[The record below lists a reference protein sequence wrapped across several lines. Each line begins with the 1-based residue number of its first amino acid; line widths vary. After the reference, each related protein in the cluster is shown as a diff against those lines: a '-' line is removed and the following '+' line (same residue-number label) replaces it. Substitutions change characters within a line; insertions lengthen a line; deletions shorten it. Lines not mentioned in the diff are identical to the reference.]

1 MTNEG
6 YGVGNRFYC
15 VNSWFPFELS
25 GNRHF
30 PLENSGK
37 LNWFYSDKKESYML
51 RRICVTCKLEKQN
64 IICVYCTENCFYLT
78 IWKFLGKYPLRKYL
92 VYLTAQMPGM
102 SDRRARQAQNKC
114 NTSVAQTTR
123 VGHEYYTN
131 VKSATRVITFD
142 FHNDTSEN
150 ILSHTYID
158 YMAKKDYKERNN
170 FNLRTTF
177 WKCLVPM
184 RKCVWKKLHEN

>member
-6 YGVGNRFYC
+6 YEVGNRFYC

-25 GNRHF
+25 GNRQF
-30 PLENSGK
+30 PLENSEK
-37 LNWFYSDKKESYML
+37 LNWFYSDKKESYIL
-51 RRICVTCKLEKQN
+51 RRICFTCKLEKQN
-64 IICVYCTENCFYLT
+64 IICVSCTENCFYLT
-78 IWKFLGKYPLRKYL
+78 IWRFLGKYPLRKDLDYL
-92 VYLTAQMPGM
+92 KTQMPGT
-102 SDRRARQAQNKC
+102 SDWSARQAQHKC
-114 NTSVAQTTR
+114 NMSAAQTTQ
-123 VGHEYYTN
+123 VGHDYYTN
-131 VKSATRVITFD
+131 DKSATRVITFD
-142 FHNDTSEN
+142 FHNDTTEN
-150 ILSHTYID
+150 ILSHNYID

>member
-25 GNRHF
+25 GNRQF
-30 PLENSGK
+30 RLENSGK

-64 IICVYCTENCFYLT
+64 IICVSCTELCFYLT
-78 IWKFLGKYPLRKYL
+78 IWKFLGKYPLRKDL
-92 VYLTAQMPGM
+92 VYLTTN
-102 SDRRARQAQNKC
+102 ARYEWLECETSATQVQHECCTN
-114 NTSVAQTTR
+114 NTSGIR
-123 VGHEYYTN
+123 VLHERQN
-131 VKSATRVITFD
+131 ATRVITFD